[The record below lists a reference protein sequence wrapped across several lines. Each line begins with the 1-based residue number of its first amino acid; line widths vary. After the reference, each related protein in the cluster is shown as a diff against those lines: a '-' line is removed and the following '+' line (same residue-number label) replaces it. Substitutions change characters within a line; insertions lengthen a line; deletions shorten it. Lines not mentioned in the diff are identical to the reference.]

1 VEKNLGD
8 LLGRDAVPSIITV
21 QTPQAPCSQPR
32 WVPVSPR
39 SSRRKSSGVRR
50 FSKIIAENIPG
61 AEYREVKNG
70 GHIPFVEKPRE
81 TSALVIEFLGEQ
93 AGSRSAA

>member
-1 VEKNLGD
+1 
-8 LLGRDAVPSIITV
+8 
-21 QTPQAPCSQPR
+21 
-32 WVPVSPR
+32 
-39 SSRRKSSGVRR
+39 VRR